1 MDFFLDSDRV
11 QMPPMGVRAGVT
23 ERREQPIT
31 WSPQLPTP
39 APWEAGDTALFR
51 GLGC

>member
-23 ERREQPIT
+23 ERREQAHHLVPTTPHPCPMGSWGYRPI
-31 WSPQLPTP
+31 
-39 APWEAGDTALFR
+39 
-51 GLGC
+51 